1 MEKYIIT
8 GIYPDGSG
16 MEIEVKATSCM
27 DAFAVAQ
34 GLRKVTTLKETTVTS
49 TVLAIVA
56 KF

>member
-8 GIYPDGSG
+8 GLYPDGCT
-16 MEIEVKATSCM
+16 MTIEVNATSCM

-49 TVLAIVA
+49 TALSVIA